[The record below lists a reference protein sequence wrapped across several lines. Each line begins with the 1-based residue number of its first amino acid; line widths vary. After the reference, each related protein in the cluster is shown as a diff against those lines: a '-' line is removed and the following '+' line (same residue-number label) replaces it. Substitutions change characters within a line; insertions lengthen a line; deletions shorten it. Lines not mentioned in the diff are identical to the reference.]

1 MREADAGAGGGCG
14 RTADAGADG
23 TDARCAEGA
32 LEERR
37 MRDERQTSGASGR
50 LRRGRIAP
58 NIKNE
63 AALRQP
69 RFSCLHRHL
78 YQLSERIRGGK
89 TRFV

>member
-1 MREADAGAGGGCG
+1 
-14 RTADAGADG
+14 
-23 TDARCAEGA
+23 
-32 LEERR
+32 
-37 MRDERQTSGASGR
+37 MRDERQTSGESGR

-78 YQLSERIRGGK
+78 YQLSERFRGGK